1 MTQQAKVAEKT
12 FVTQSHHLLPKR
24 FPIGQLALKF
34 HENRHTYLQIIAQFK
49 KNVTFFP
56 FNISFNDK

>member
-1 MTQQAKVAEKT
+1 MTQQAKVTKGKFAT
-12 FVTQSHHLLPKR
+12 YSRHFLPKR
-24 FPIGQLALKF
+24 FPIGQLALKL
-34 HENRHTYLQIIAQFK
+34 HESRHSNLQITAQFK

>member
-12 FVTQSHHLLPKR
+12 FATYFLHLLPKR
-24 FPIGQLALKF
+24 FPIGQPALKL
-34 HENRHTYLQIIAQFK
+34 HESRHTYLQITAQFK

>member
-24 FPIGQLALKF
+24 FHICQLVLKL
-34 HENRHTYLQIIAQFK
+34 HESGHTYLQITAQFK